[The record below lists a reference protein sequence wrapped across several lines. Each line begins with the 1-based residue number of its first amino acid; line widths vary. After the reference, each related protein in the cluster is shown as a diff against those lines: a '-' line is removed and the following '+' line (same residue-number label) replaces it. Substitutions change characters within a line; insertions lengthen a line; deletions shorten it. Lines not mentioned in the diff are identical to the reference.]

1 MNHPSQEF
9 GLTTDLECKKILVKI
24 IFIMSTNF
32 EILVTI
38 MKIIL
43 TKKVSYCSHYFSF
56 GQHYFCNLTDRQA
69 FFIMEA
75 STDQKNF
82 HVIMGK
88 NAVNIGQHYF
98 HNEDLSEAKIH
109 IMKIMLTDIH
119 GIIIIMS

>member
-1 MNHPSQEF
+1 
-9 GLTTDLECKKILVKI
+9 
-24 IFIMSTNF
+24 MSTTF

-82 HVIMGK
+82 HVIMAK
-88 NAVNIGQHYF
+88 KLILVDF
-98 HNEDLSEAKIH
+98 DVTLSAPRPDPVS
-109 IMKIMLTDIH
+109 TRD
-119 GIIIIMS
+119 S

>member
-1 MNHPSQEF
+1 
-9 GLTTDLECKKILVKI
+9 
-24 IFIMSTNF
+24 MSTNF
-32 EILVTI
+32 EVLVMI

-43 TKKVSYCSHYFSF
+43 TKKVSYCSHYFNF
-56 GQHYFCNLTDRQA
+56 GQHYFCNLTDWQA

-119 GIIIIMS
+119 GIIFIMS